1 MAGSYV
7 VESAEGVFVCDAR
20 RNVKAKTGNILVG
33 DVVGFSVEKSGKG
46 VIERV
51 EKRRN
56 ALKRPPVSNVD
67 LALLLLSKEPI
78 PDFSL
83 IDKML
88 VSLSVLD
95 IPAIILITKSD
106 LGQNELFERAKENY
120 KGQAEEIV
128 LFSSRD
134 ESDVAALKKKLAGK
148 LTCVIGQSAV
158 GKSTL
163 INALQSERTFE
174 TGGLSKIKRGR
185 NTTRHSEIVF
195 VDVGTYIV
203 DTPGFSLFDLDMEP
217 EELKK
222 HYFDFNEYSC
232 DCRYRDC
239 NHINEPDCAVKAAI
253 EEGKLS
259 KERYGR
265 YLEIY
270 KELEEKRRKKY
281 G

>member
-33 DVVGFSVEKSGKG
+33 DVVGFSVEKSDKG

-128 LFSSRD
+128 LFSSMEERD
-134 ESDVAALKKKLAGK
+134 VSELKKKLAGK

-195 VDVGTYIV
+195 VDKGTYIV

-222 HYFDFNEYSC
+222 HYFDFNEYSG

-239 NHINEPDCAVKAAI
+239 NHINEPDCAVKTAI

>member
-7 VESAEGVFVCDAR
+7 VESTEGVFVCDAR

-46 VIERV
+46 VIECV
-51 EKRRN
+51 EKRKN
-56 ALKRPPVSNVD
+56 ALKRPPVSNID

-88 VSLSVLD
+88 VSLSVLN

-120 KGQAEEIV
+120 NGQAEEIV
-128 LFSSRD
+128 LFSSR
-134 ESDVAALKKKLAGK
+134 EERDVAALKKKLDGK
-148 LTCVIGQSAV
+148 LACVIGQSAV

-174 TGGLSKIKRGR
+174 TGELSKIKRGR

-203 DTPGFSLFDLDMEP
+203 DTPGFSLFDLDMDP

-222 HYFDFNEYSC
+222 HYFDFNEYSG

-259 KERYGR
+259 KERYAR

>member
-7 VESAEGVFVCDAR
+7 VDSAEGVFVCDAR

-120 KGQAEEIV
+120 KGQAEKIV
-128 LFSSRD
+128 LFSSMEERD
-134 ESDVAALKKKLAGK
+134 VSELKKKLAGK

-222 HYFDFNEYSC
+222 HYFDFNEYSG

-239 NHINEPDCAVKAAI
+239 NHVNEPDCAVKTAI

>member
-120 KGQAEEIV
+120 NGQTEEII

-134 ESDVAALKKKLAGK
+134 ERDVFELKKKLAGK

-195 VDVGTYIV
+195 VDKGTYIV

-222 HYFDFNEYSC
+222 HYFDFNEYSG

-253 EEGKLS
+253 EEGKLL